1 MDTIE
6 TREAAARDRFRGG
19 EIDVET
25 YLDTLGAVNRQA
37 QAMERTLAGYE
48 ELTED
53 YPSLQD
59 QVAALETRTV
69 RYTGPIGDDVGAAVT
84 GGEQSGSVF
93 VTTGENGL
101 ALATL
106 TAPAL
111 LALGALMGGGWAWAG
126 LLWMTL
132 LTAVLDEAVAWTL
145 PSEDPAAEFPRADA
159 LSLVLVVAQI
169 GLLGLV
175 IQALGQGRVAG
186 IEALALALGTGLFL
200 GQVGNSNAHELIHR
214 STRRLRRAGVL
225 AYVSVLHGQHVSG
238 HLLVHHVHVG
248 TRADPNSARWGEGL
262 YRFFLRAWPGELR
275 HAFAAERARDRATG
289 RPPWHNPFAAYLLGG
304 LAFLALALWLGGP
317 VGLAWYLGLAAFA
330 QLQLMT
336 SDYVQHYGLRRETGP
351 DGRPVDLCDG
361 RDRQCG
367 PPVADRRRD
376 VDGRGTVRIR
386 LRG

>member
-1 MDTIE
+1 M
-6 TREAAARDRFRGG
+6 RHPLVLF
-19 EIDVET
+19 
-25 YLDTLGAVNRQA
+25 
-37 QAMERTLAGYE
+37 
-48 ELTED
+48 
-53 YPSLQD
+53 
-59 QVAALETRTV
+59 
-69 RYTGPIGDDVGAAVT
+69 
-84 GGEQSGSVF
+84 
-93 VTTGENGL
+93 

-214 STRRLRRAGVL
+214 STRGLRRAGVL

-351 DGRPVDLCDG
+351 DGRPEPVRPRHSWNAPHWFSAALMLNAPRHSDHHAHPARPYPALRLEDDMPHLPYSLPVMACIALWPGHWRRLMDPLATAWQNRMDG
-361 RDRQCG
+361 RPDDLPDWR
-367 PPVADRRRD
+367 P
-376 VDGRGTVRIR
+376 
-386 LRG
+386 